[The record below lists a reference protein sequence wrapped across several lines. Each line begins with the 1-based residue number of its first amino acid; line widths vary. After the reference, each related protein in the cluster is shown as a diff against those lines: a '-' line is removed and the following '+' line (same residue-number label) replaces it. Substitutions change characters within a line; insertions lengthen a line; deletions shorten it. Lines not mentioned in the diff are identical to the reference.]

1 MGGGRGGLGWPPTL
15 SIMGDNASVG
25 VGRLD
30 LRRSCNT
37 GERWYS
43 RSSSLFYRSNKGG
56 PKIDFSSSDEKN
68 QPHAYFDWK
77 ETINI
82 QGN

>member
-1 MGGGRGGLGWPPTL
+1 
-15 SIMGDNASVG
+15 MGDNASVG

-37 GERWYS
+37 GERWHS
-43 RSSSLFYRSNKGG
+43 RSSSLFCRSNKGG

-68 QPHAYFDWK
+68 QLHAYFGWK
-77 ETINI
+77 INTNI
-82 QGN
+82 QRN